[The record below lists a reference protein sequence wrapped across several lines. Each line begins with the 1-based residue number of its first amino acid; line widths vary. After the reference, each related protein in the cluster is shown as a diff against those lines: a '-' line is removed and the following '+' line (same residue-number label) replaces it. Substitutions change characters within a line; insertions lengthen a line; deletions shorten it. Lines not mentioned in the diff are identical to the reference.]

1 MRNWDPQLSESQPE
15 SVPSAKSRAVPS
27 LSYPSSEARSS
38 AGSSSVPPSACQ
50 WERDWKDVQAVA
62 KYVGIPEDKVKLV
75 DYSKEYWSKVFE
87 PSVEVWQAMAPPRFR
102 YRAPPISSH
111 GTGLSVL
118 TRVAGRSSSALL

>member
-1 MRNWDPQLSESQPE
+1 
-15 SVPSAKSRAVPS
+15 
-27 LSYPSSEARSS
+27 
-38 AGSSSVPPSACQ
+38 
-50 WERDWKDVQAVA
+50 VA

-87 PSVEVWQAMAPPRFR
+87 PSVEVWQAGGTPNPDVMCNRWVDDVTMAPPRFR